1 VASAGVGSQEIVTTE
16 IRHVPA
22 AAAAAVFVHG
32 LWLNGAEFTLLRR
45 RLARDH
51 SIVGHRFSYPTVRG
65 SMEEAVGRLARFVDR
80 LDAERVHFIGHSFGG
95 VLLCRY
101 FQKYSC
107 PRPGRV
113 VILGSPLTGSRSA
126 RTVAR
131 SALMRRMIGP
141 LVNAELVKDCE
152 PRAWACQNELG
163 VIAGTTALGLGRLF
177 TRFDEDFDGT
187 VGVSET
193 MLPGLKAHLALPVS
207 HMGML
212 VSARVARQV
221 GLFLGTGRF
230 ETDLGHA

>member
-1 VASAGVGSQEIVTTE
+1 MPGALST
-16 IRHVPA
+16 
-22 AAAAAVFVHG
+22 AAVFVHG

-45 RLARDH
+45 RLAREH
-51 SIVGHRFSYPTVRG
+51 GIAGYRFSYPTVRG
-65 SMEEAVGRLARFVDR
+65 SMEQAVGQLARFVER

-101 FQKYSC
+101 FEKYPC

-131 SALMRRMIGP
+131 NPLMRRMIGP
-141 LVNAELVKDCE
+141 LVNAELVHDCQ
-152 PRAWACQNELG
+152 PRCWKCQNELG
-163 VIAGTTALGLGRLF
+163 VIAGTSAMGLGRLF
-177 TRFDEDFDGT
+177 TKFDEDFDGT

-193 MLPGLKAHLALPVS
+193 KLPGYKAHLALPVS

-212 VSARVARQV
+212 VSGAVARQV
-221 GLFLGTGRF
+221 GEFLVNGRF
-230 ETDLGHA
+230 GD

>member
-1 VASAGVGSQEIVTTE
+1 MKT
-16 IRHVPA
+16 A
-22 AAAAAVFVHG
+22 AIFVHG

-51 SIVGHRFSYPTVRG
+51 GIVGHRFSYPTVRG
-65 SMEEAVGRLARFVDR
+65 SIGQAVAKLSDFVGAI
-80 LDAERVHFIGHSFGG
+80 DAERVHFIGHSFGG

-101 FQKYSC
+101 FQKHPC

-126 RTVAR
+126 RTVAKN
-131 SALMRRMIGP
+131 ALMRRMIGP
-141 LVNAELVKDCE
+141 LVNAELVEDCD
-152 PRAWACQNELG
+152 PRVWACQNELG
-163 VIAGTTALGLGRLF
+163 VIAGTRAMGLGRIF

-193 MLPGLKAHLALPVS
+193 RLPGAKAHLALPVS

-212 VSARVARQV
+212 ASAVVARQV
-221 GLFLGTGRF
+221 GAFLENGQF
-230 ETDLGHA
+230 EA